1 MTDPRDFLFETI
13 DPACAALTGIM
24 GREMGDDRARTMLLA
39 IAHQESNLEYRRQ
52 IRGPA
57 RGLWQFEKTGGT
69 AGVLSHERSKDA
81 ALAICKAMGVEPEP
95 GVVYEALAA
104 DDNLAACFAR
114 LLLWT
119 DPAGFRAVVPWLIL
133 FATAVYAWSGR
144 GGSAQLAPRRLPGI
158 AFVLVLGC
166 LGIYGGYFGGGNS
179 FLVLALLAATGLSDR
194 DGAAV
199 KNVLVAVINLGA
211 VVVFAFSGL
220 VDWGHA
226 VALGLGGL
234 LGSWLG
240 VRLLDRIDPR
250 WVRIVVILC
259 GLGLSGWFFA
269 TQAS

>member
-1 MTDPRDFLFETI
+1 MDPVYLGLAGFLAGVVNALAGGGPIMTLAAMTALGIDPRIANLTSTLALSPGQLLGGWMSRHRLAGLRGVGHSI
-13 DPACAALTGIM
+13 GLTVAICAAG
-24 GREMGDDRARTMLLA
+24 
-39 IAHQESNLEYRRQ
+39 
-52 IRGPA
+52 
-57 RGLWQFEKTGGT
+57 GLIG
-69 AGVLSHERSKDA
+69 
-81 ALAICKAMGVEPEP
+81 AL
-95 GVVYEALAA
+95 
-104 DDNLAACFAR
+104 